1 MRRYYI
7 RYLWEHKDWPRLTW
21 DEQFLYKLIATVAY
35 EQGRM
40 QGKLETLG
48 FDLRNE
54 AQLTIRTEDIV
65 KSSEIEG
72 EHLDYKE
79 VRSSVARRLGLDVGG
94 IVQASER
101 VAGVVE
107 MIHDATQ
114 KYDEPLNIER
124 LFTWHTALFPI
135 RVTNTEDMR
144 VGCWRDDRAGPMQV
158 VSGPIGQETVHYQ
171 AVPASQI
178 NEEMAV
184 FLEWFEDPRGTHPL
198 LVAGLAH
205 LWFLTIHPFED
216 GNGRIARAITD
227 MALARSEKS
236 MRLYYSMSSQI
247 CAERKTYYHIVE
259 VTQRRSVDV
268 TDWMTWFLDC
278 LLRSIKRSDE
288 TLNTVLKKARFWAR
302 FAQESLNSRQ
312 IKVMNKVLDG
322 FSGKLTSSKWAKM
335 AKCSQDTATRDI
347 NDLMKRGG
355 LKRDAA
361 GGRSTSYSVIID

>member
-1 MRRYYI
+1 M

-21 DEQFLYKLIATVAY
+21 DEKLLYKLIATVAY

-48 FDLRNE
+48 FDLSNE
-54 AQLTIRTEDIV
+54 AQLISRTEDVV

-79 VRSSVARRLGLDVGG
+79 VRSSVARRLSLDVGG

-101 VAGVVE
+101 VEGVVE
-107 MIHDATQ
+107 MMHDATQ
-114 KYDEPLNIER
+114 KYDEPLNVER
-124 LFTWHTALFPI
+124 LFAWHAALFPI
-135 RVTNTEDMR
+135 SVAGTADIR
-144 VGCWRDDRAGPMQV
+144 VGCWRDDRNGPMQM

-178 NEEMAV
+178 LEEVAV
-184 FLEWFEDPRGTHPL
+184 FLEWFEDPVETHPL

-205 LWFLTIHPFED
+205 LWFLTVHPFED

-236 MRLYYSMSSQI
+236 MQRYYSMSSQI
-247 CAERKTYYHIVE
+247 FVERNAYYRILE
-259 VTQRRSVDV
+259 VTQRGSVDV
-268 TDWMTWFLDC
+268 TGWMTWFLDC
-278 LLRSIKRSDE
+278 LLKSIKRSDE
-288 TLNTVLKKARFWAR
+288 TLYTVLKKARFWAR

-312 IKVMNKVLDG
+312 IKVLNKVLDD

-347 NDLMKRGG
+347 NDLITRGG
-355 LKRDAA
+355 LKRDPA